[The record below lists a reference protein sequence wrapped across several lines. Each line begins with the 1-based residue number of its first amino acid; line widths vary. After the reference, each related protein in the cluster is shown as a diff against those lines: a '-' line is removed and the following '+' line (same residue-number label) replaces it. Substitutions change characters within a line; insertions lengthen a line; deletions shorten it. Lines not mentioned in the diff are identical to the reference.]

1 MRYDFEEISRHSH
14 EPNSVEYIKIRQI
27 LNDLYKRNLLE
38 RFDGECIAAADIL
51 QHSLANAGISSKI
64 IECQLSIINNSHKNG
79 FVWRFVGF
87 DDNLSANGID
97 THAVIVTN
105 TEEPWLIDI
114 SLPLTIGGS
123 RPWVVEKLNGRDS
136 LIFSKFQIDD
146 LTLTYHPKLNP
157 RLLGLHQKTLL
168 DRIKSQKKIERTLT
182 FLKGMVVI
190 LFIIS
195 TANFT
200 RGAYDFYQ
208 KYIIEDNNF
217 GPNKI
222 EKNNIGVDIAK

>member
-1 MRYDFEEISRHSH
+1 
-14 EPNSVEYIKIRQI
+14 
-27 LNDLYKRNLLE
+27 
-38 RFDGECIAAADIL
+38 
-51 QHSLANAGISSKI
+51 
-64 IECQLSIINNSHKNG
+64 
-79 FVWRFVGF
+79 
-87 DDNLSANGID
+87 
-97 THAVIVTN
+97 VTN

-123 RPWVVEKLNGRDS
+123 RPWVVEKSNGGDS

-146 LTLTYHPKLNP
+146 LTLTYQSKLNP

-222 EKNNIGVDIAK
+222 EKK